1 MAPLWRWSDDAE
13 LRTGKD
19 EQDFYEVV
27 TDKNDSVGRKKF
39 VPFNRFYILLTLK
52 LKYKKGK
59 RELKY
64 FCDISV

>member
-52 LKYKKGK
+52 LKHKKGK